1 MGLQIR
7 IEQRLHQFIVRHA
20 QTILINAGTRTQL
33 ISESLWFRYEYAY
46 AVEIMTLK
54 TSNRLK
60 LHLYLCILIFGRR
73 SSLLFQYTILI
84 KENEWIYK
92 QSILFLYSLRWNNSP
107 LLNILLYITI
117 TSVAIQ
123 SIPKNRLTSKKFTC
137 VRRRNFF
144 FFEARNTARF
154 HFLFENVHVTRQS
167 SFAMCTWLYGLYSDS
182 AVRLI
187 KDRSIVNIYYFI
199 ERHTCVFIKCSCS
212 KYY

>member
-1 MGLQIR
+1 MLNSNYVAIVFLCKTNFDGLHVYEWWHVLLGLQIR

-154 HFLFENVHVTRQS
+154 HF
-167 SFAMCTWLYGLYSDS
+167 
-182 AVRLI
+182 
-187 KDRSIVNIYYFI
+187 FI
-199 ERHTCVFIKCSCS
+199 RKRACNQTK
-212 KYY
+212 